1 MKGEGTEGVVRF
13 RENCFVR
20 AAPSAAGAVLGVA
33 KRGDAL
39 PFAGEATGEGWIA
52 VAAGKALDRK
62 GNPLTIKMKG
72 KVEPFYR

>member
-39 PFAGEATGEGWIA
+39 PFAGEATDEGWIA
-52 VAAGKALDRK
+52 VDYRGALGWVTGKLAKCEAG
-62 GNPLTIKMKG
+62 NT
-72 KVEPFYR
+72 

>member
-20 AAPSAAGAVLGVA
+20 AVPSSAGAVLGVA

-52 VAAGKALDRK
+52 VEYRGALGWVTGKLAKCEAG
-62 GNPLTIKMKG
+62 NT
-72 KVEPFYR
+72 